1 MHWNCS
7 FLFLVRL
14 WTRLLWISYQ
24 TLRADIKNPFLWHF
38 CLMSHDKNTLVL
50 DKLAT
55 KLKMMTSHYYLGSF
69 VLSTL
74 ADIKI
79 PKTTFYCLLMKYAE
93 SRARCRLYM
102 FSVTKMS
109 KMFAFCIILKLK
121 KKYENTCLLCY
132 SCYLSDVNSL
142 LCYCEGILFRFIPLK
157 IQYPWYVYIQ

>member
-74 ADIKI
+74 ADKRSPRLLFIVSLWNMLKVERGVDFI
-79 PKTTFYCLLMKYAE
+79 CFLLPKCQRCLPFVLSWSLKRNTKTLASY
-93 SRARCRLYM
+93 
-102 FSVTKMS
+102 VTVV
-109 KMFAFCIILKLK
+109 
-121 KKYENTCLLCY
+121 TW
-132 SCYLSDVNSL
+132 VT
-142 LCYCEGILFRFIPLK
+142 
-157 IQYPWYVYIQ
+157 